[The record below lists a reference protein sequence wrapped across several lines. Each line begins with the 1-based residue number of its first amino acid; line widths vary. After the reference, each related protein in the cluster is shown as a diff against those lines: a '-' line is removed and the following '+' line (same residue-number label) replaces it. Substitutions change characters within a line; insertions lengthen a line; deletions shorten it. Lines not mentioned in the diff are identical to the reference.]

1 MPHTA
6 SAFVRGSSWHHQLQ
20 AGTRALSQK
29 VRRGAHPCRARGP
42 TWRGPQTWVSSCL
55 TLQGSQQAM
64 TSSGRPSHARD
75 DWRRRR
81 RGSSNLSG
89 YEMSVQGRQRAS
101 EGEIRGVDAK
111 LPRRVAVAAVG
122 LWLQTVAVHDA
133 LGFGLP
139 VNEDLT
145 SANLRAKLDARPGE
159 LRRAAGGAGITQVFA
174 GNDAKQV

>member
-1 MPHTA
+1 
-6 SAFVRGSSWHHQLQ
+6 
-20 AGTRALSQK
+20 
-29 VRRGAHPCRARGP
+29 
-42 TWRGPQTWVSSCL
+42 
-55 TLQGSQQAM
+55 M

-89 YEMSVQGRQRAS
+89 YEMSVQGR

-133 LGFGLP
+133 LGVGLP